1 MKVLKKVFACI
12 ELNSARIRRSLIL
25 SWGIISAV
33 SVIASVLGYSMKNI
47 PFLEDRGFVPAIFFL
62 LGCYIGLSI
71 CIFCFLGYKS
81 REEVVLNIHG
91 TEVHIKHGDI
101 FQEDGYRVISF
112 DSAFSTQVDD
122 IVISKN
128 SLQGQLIL
136 KPGNKEK
143 IDQLVKEEIAKRR
156 KNSRQTETYHF
167 PLGTILRFENS
178 SDGQKYMLL
187 SFLKLDDEYE
197 AHTNMAQYE
206 ATLMNMWKEIDRVY
220 AKRDVVL
227 PVLGDGITRFDDGQK
242 DTRTLLHCMLCTLNS
257 SGRTLKSK
265 ITIVIYGKAQIPL
278 YEYKEMFRDV

>member
-1 MKVLKKVFACI
+1 
-12 ELNSARIRRSLIL
+12 
-25 SWGIISAV
+25 
-33 SVIASVLGYSMKNI
+33 MKNVS
-47 PFLEDRGFVPAIFFL
+47 FLEDRGFVTAMFFL
-62 LGCYIGLSI
+62 LGCYIVLSI
-71 CIFCFLGYKS
+71 LIFVILGYKS
-81 REEVVLNIHG
+81 RDEVVLNIHG
-91 TEVHIKHGDI
+91 TEVHIKYGDI
-101 FQEDGYRVISF
+101 FQEEDGYRVISF

-136 KPGNKEK
+136 KPGNKDK
-143 IDQLVKEEIAKRR
+143 IDELVRKESSRR
-156 KNSRQTETYHF
+156 KKNDKHQDIYNF
-167 PLGTILRFENS
+167 PLGTILRFDNS

-187 SFLKLDDEYE
+187 SFLKLDNEYE

-206 ATLMNMWKEIDRVY
+206 ATLMNMWREIDRVY
-220 AKRDVVL
+220 AKHNVIL

-242 DTRTLLHCMLCTLNS
+242 NTQTLLHCMLCTLNS